1 MAKHLAHTEKK
12 KRPADIAKEIRVPEI
27 KIARKPVPAK
37 KTSKGSD
44 AFQSVMLNKTL
55 DRKFSPTDLVL
66 TALAL
71 VLLITAY
78 FLPTTGLVRLLS
90 FIVPFLLAG
99 YDYLYEAFQE
109 AFLGIVLGREL
120 IVLIAGLMAFCAGA
134 WFGAASIMI
143 CLKLADLALAYLEML
158 QNENVSALYSLKPE
172 KAHLVNG
179 SEISEIKAADLS
191 VGSEIEVYA
200 GETVPADGVIV
211 DGTSVLDAAPLV
223 GESFS
228 YPAAAGSAAVSGCT
242 NVTAPLRIRVERAQN
257 ESVSAMLVRSAENS
271 WMHKSAQERL
281 LQRVLSYLSPALV
294 LLSVLLALIPSIATG
309 EWRVYLVRA
318 AILLTVSQAYSVV
331 QCVKLC
337 YDCAAVRA
345 AVAGVVVKGHDVL
358 ESLSKAETMVFDK
371 TGTVTEGEYR
381 IKEVFPRGVSE
392 GQLLFLAGA
401 AELHSNHPIARA
413 IVAASGAYASQI
425 DVVDIREIPG
435 RGVSAFIDGRCVY
448 VGNAAMMEEHNVS
461 CDRPA
466 IPGSAIHVA
475 VDGRYLGHIVLE
487 DSLRDSAFDVIEELR
502 VEGVNT
508 SVLLTGDIHS
518 SARRIASSLNFDL
531 VKAELTPKEKCSS
544 VEYLMSNRNVNT
556 SLAFVGDGV
565 CDAEALHLATVGIAL
580 GCFDKPEAVDAAD
593 AAILN
598 RELRTLPKLYR
609 LSRRTENAAM
619 QQTAVIGAVKLL
631 VLIFGAAGLCP
642 LALAAVFQMAAVL
655 FGMLNA
661 WRLLGFEEKNRS
673 IRWKERNVRS

>member
-1 MAKHLAHTEKK
+1 
-12 KRPADIAKEIRVPEI
+12 
-27 KIARKPVPAK
+27 
-37 KTSKGSD
+37 
-44 AFQSVMLNKTL
+44 MLNKTL

-257 ESVSAMLVRSAENS
+257 ESVSAMLVRSAETS

-294 LLSVLLALIPSIATG
+294 LLSILLALIPSIATG

-609 LSRRTENAAM
+609 LSRRTGNAAM

>member
-331 QCVKLC
+331 QCVKLS

-661 WRLLGFEEKNRS
+661 WRLLGFEENNRS
-673 IRWKERNVRS
+673 TRWKERNVRS